1 MAEYNGWTN
10 YETWSFSTWLDED
23 NLIDDWR
30 GYVKLTED
38 TSCVN
43 ELSKF
48 LEERAKEE
56 FYDLFEQANISG
68 WMHDISACAILRINF
83 YEIAELLIEHEKEKE
98 KHNAS

>member
-10 YETWSFSTWLDED
+10 YETWSFRTWLDED

-56 FYDLFEQANISG
+56 F
-68 WMHDISACAILRINF
+68 
-83 YEIAELLIEHEKEKE
+83 
-98 KHNAS
+98 